1 MNEFLELEAEL
12 CLLSPG
18 GSAEA
23 ECRLPAAE
31 LYWLDPRRA
40 EADPAFAAQREQA
53 SWPAELVSQF
63 ANWLN
68 DELGE
73 ALRGRLVFDDSSYG
87 HWYTLLLDELRARQ
101 REGLIDA

>member
-1 MNEFLELEAEL
+1 MRSCASCRLAGA
-12 CLLSPG
+12 PRPTAG
-18 GSAEA
+18 
-23 ECRLPAAE
+23 CRLPAAE
-31 LYWLDPRRA
+31 RYWLDPRRA
-40 EADPAFAAQREQA
+40 EADPTFAAQREKA
-53 SWPAELVSQF
+53 SWPAELASQF